1 MDFVTD
7 LPESTASGYTDILV
21 VVDRLTKM
29 VIYLPSRKDVD
40 SLDLARMF
48 FEEFICKQSS
58 RTISL
63 PIQALNS
70 RAGSRIE
77 CAHI

>member
-29 VIYLPSRKDVD
+29 AIYLPWRKDID
-40 SLDLARMF
+40 SLELARMF
-48 FEEFICKQSS
+48 FEEVICKQASRAISS
-58 RTISL
+58 
-63 PIQALNS
+63 PIEALNS

>member
-7 LPESTASGYTDILV
+7 LLESTASGYTDILV

-29 VIYLPSRKDVD
+29 AIYIPYHKDVD
-40 SLDLARMF
+40 SPELVKMF
-48 FEEFICKQSS
+48 FEEVICKEAS

-63 PIQALNS
+63 SIETLNS
-70 RAGSRIE
+70 RAGSGIE